1 VNFTSWVF
9 FRFFVVVLI
18 GLRLMPTRTARQ
30 GLLLV
35 ASAVFY
41 AYWNPWY
48 LILLATPSV
57 IDYVCAIRI
66 EDSDDERV
74 RRRWLIASIVTNL
87 GLLAY
92 FKYANFFLETIGALT
107 SHRVPHLDILLPVG
121 ISFYTFKTL
130 SYTIDVYRRQLP
142 ACRRQWQYAMFVTYF
157 PELVA
162 GPIVRASVFLPQLG
176 RSLEPSWPRA
186 VSGAQL
192 ALVGVTKKIFVAD
205 RLAGFVDAI
214 FATPSAFAPQTVT
227 AAVIAYSIQIYC
239 DFSGYTDIAIGIS
252 RIIGYDLPENF
263 NMPYAATSIIDFWR
277 RWHMTLSSWLRD
289 YLYIPLGGN
298 RKGRAR
304 TYINLLITMLLG
316 GLWHGASW
324 TFVLWG
330 LLHGVGLAVNRAWRE
345 ATGAQRMAGW
355 LGAAAGWAMTY
366 AFVTIAWVFFR
377 APTLTV
383 SVDVLRKLFWI
394 DQGGVVSPYLP
405 LSLIVA
411 LVVGAHLAG
420 IAMQKKGKTDVDL
433 PLHRFAGAFALTV
446 WLVGLFLFSSIETK
460 PFIYFRF

>member
-1 VNFTSWVF
+1 MLF
-9 FRFFVVVLI
+9 
-18 GLRLMPTRTARQ
+18 
-30 GLLLV
+30 
-35 ASAVFY
+35 
-41 AYWNPWY
+41 
-48 LILLATPSV
+48 
-57 IDYVCAIRI
+57 
-66 EDSDDERV
+66 
-74 RRRWLIASIVTNL
+74 
-87 GLLAY
+87 
-92 FKYANFFLETIGALT
+92 
-107 SHRVPHLDILLPVG
+107 
-121 ISFYTFKTL
+121 
-130 SYTIDVYRRQLP
+130 
-142 ACRRQWQYAMFVTYF
+142 
-157 PELVA
+157 
-162 GPIVRASVFLPQLG
+162 
-176 RSLEPSWPRA
+176 
-186 VSGAQL
+186 
-192 ALVGVTKKIFVAD
+192 
-205 RLAGFVDAI
+205 LAGFIKKACIADGVAPTVDRY
-214 FATPSAFAPQTVT
+214 FAHPADFTPASAWIGVLFYA
-227 AAVIAYSIQIYC
+227 IQIYC

-298 RKGRAR
+298 RKGRVR

-345 ATGAQRMAGW
+345 ATGAKGAAGW
-355 LGAAAGWAMTY
+355 LGTAAGWGATY

-377 APTLTV
+377 APTLKV
-383 SVDVLRKLFWI
+383 SLDVLRKLLWI
-394 DQGGVVSPYLP
+394 DQSGVVSPYFP

-411 LVVGAHLAG
+411 LVVVAHLVG
-420 IAMQKKGKTDVDL
+420 IAMRKNGETDVVL